1 MARDERGFVDTQS
14 NQKDFKDAL
23 VSKDAGPYLGTV
35 KDVADPLRMGRLG
48 VNIPALSFN
57 KDPAKSNI
65 VWCQYLSPFYGVK
78 SLNAVSKTDPYSYQ
92 TTQQAYGMWAIPPDI
107 DTTVLVIFAKGERN
121 DDKAFW
127 IGCVQD
133 PLTNAQVPAYGSS
146 KNSAVGVDT
155 VGDMDTAGKKGLYG
169 TDFLPI
175 GEKNRIILDGDNID
189 NANQWKLP
197 VNVLLSDQLLQQ
209 GLIDDRVRGTIS
221 SSARRET
228 PSNVFGWSTPGKI
241 RPDARTVPIGI
252 KGAKVKVDR
261 ETGHSLVMDDGDE
274 NGTNQLTRLRT
285 ASGHQL
291 LMHDTEGVVYI
302 ANGSGKSWI
311 EMSAEG
317 KVYIYAQDGFNMRS
331 DGNFDLH
338 SGGDI
343 NFHAKHNIKF
353 TAEVDL
359 VNNANFI
366 MNVGEYGIVNSSQS
380 GGISSYAKSG
390 LTSHGAVQ
398 LHSASGSHHLKGA
411 RIDFNTDG
419 TQQPA
424 WGPSW
429 LTSEAAGIITDTSQN
444 DVNITVGA
452 GQILEANTKKT
463 KTTVPNLVTHEP
475 FTRAPSGVFENISQW
490 QDPVKWKEL
499 SETPGTLEYM
509 AQQNRISDVEYIREL
524 QFFTDQS
531 KYVQDKG
538 GKINNL
544 IKNNIK
550 KNIDLSKAKKLS
562 DTFTSQ
568 YNKIFNVKSVMKNL
582 SKDNLNQILTNKV
595 VAGKFTSVA
604 SSLKGM
610 VLGRTSANN
619 LPPSMRGSLAGQITQ
634 VGAAIRNNITSAIGK
649 FKFW

>member
-1 MARDERGFVDTQS
+1 M
-14 NQKDFKDAL
+14 
-23 VSKDAGPYLGTV
+23 
-35 KDVADPLRMGRLG
+35 
-48 VNIPALSFN
+48 
-57 KDPAKSNI
+57 
-65 VWCQYLSPFYGVK
+65 
-78 SLNAVSKTDPYSYQ
+78 
-92 TTQQAYGMWAIPPDI
+92 
-107 DTTVLVIFAKGERN
+107 
-121 DDKAFW
+121 
-127 IGCVQD
+127 
-133 PLTNAQVPAYGSS
+133 
-146 KNSAVGVDT
+146 
-155 VGDMDTAGKKGLYG
+155 
-169 TDFLPI
+169 PI
-175 GEKNRIILDGDNID
+175 GEKNRKLLEGDNID

-429 LTSEAAGIITDTSQN
+429 LTSEAAGIITCLLYTS
-444 DVNITVGA
+444 DA
-452 GQILEANTKKT
+452 ADDKK
-463 KTTVPNLVTHEP
+463 
-475 FTRAPSGVFENISQW
+475 
-490 QDPVKWKEL
+490 
-499 SETPGTLEYM
+499 
-509 AQQNRISDVEYIREL
+509 
-524 QFFTDQS
+524 
-531 KYVQDKG
+531 
-538 GKINNL
+538 
-544 IKNNIK
+544 
-550 KNIDLSKAKKLS
+550 
-562 DTFTSQ
+562 
-568 YNKIFNVKSVMKNL
+568 
-582 SKDNLNQILTNKV
+582 
-595 VAGKFTSVA
+595 
-604 SSLKGM
+604 
-610 VLGRTSANN
+610 
-619 LPPSMRGSLAGQITQ
+619 
-634 VGAAIRNNITSAIGK
+634 
-649 FKFW
+649 